1 MQGSVPC
8 CGWHPRAQPTSNM
21 SEHAL
26 QQISVDGRDTC
37 TQANLLNRNGCR
49 WRDPYDNEADV
60 GLVMQRNGSQTDGH
74 EARHADNNRKQSRR
88 VFQTRRPR
96 VCNCVLEPK
105 VAHATVFCDVLY
117 QQCTYH
123 NVQDEDNEAGV
134 GLVMQRNGAQTD
146 GQEAR
151 HADTNRKQ
159 SRRVFQTRRP
169 RVCNCVLEP
178 KVAHATVFWDV
189 LYKQCTYH
197 NVQDETCQRMH
208 VEQHVGCTRMRA
220 RVECSGTLP
229 YHPVD

>member
-1 MQGSVPC
+1 MHSLHERSVALGCCEGSVQQVVAYQGPWASFLYTIFKVMQGSAPC

-26 QQISVDGRDTC
+26 QQISIDGRDTC

-60 GLVMQRNGSQTDGH
+60 GLVMQSNGSQTDGQ

-105 VAHATVFCDVLY
+105 VAHATVFWDVLY
-117 QQCTYH
+117 Q
-123 NVQDEDNEAGV
+123 
-134 GLVMQRNGAQTD
+134 
-146 GQEAR
+146 
-151 HADTNRKQ
+151 
-159 SRRVFQTRRP
+159 
-169 RVCNCVLEP
+169 
-178 KVAHATVFWDV
+178 
-189 LYKQCTYH
+189 QCTYH

-229 YHPVD
+229 YHPFD